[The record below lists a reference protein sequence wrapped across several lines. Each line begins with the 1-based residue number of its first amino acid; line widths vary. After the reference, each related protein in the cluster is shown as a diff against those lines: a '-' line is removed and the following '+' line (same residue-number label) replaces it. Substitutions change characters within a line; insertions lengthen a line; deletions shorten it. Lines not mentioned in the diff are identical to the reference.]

1 MSNKITTR
9 TRNAEDSLSKP
20 EKRQNLN
27 RNVYSSCIDENGKHK
42 LRTNCCGPNNTS
54 SQCNSASG
62 IVRHIF
68 DTVYPDVRGATVM
81 PNIAGNFARVF
92 ENITLDNLPETIFYD
107 PRNNINRNNRLTN
120 SKFRGGKKNRKNK
133 TINKNKKSKQNNKNK
148 KNNKKNNKKTLKQ
161 KNNKNKR
168 NNKKH

>member
-27 RNVYSSCIDENGKHK
+27 RNIYSSCIDENGKHK

-92 ENITLDNLPETIFYD
+92 ENVTLDNLPETIFYD
-107 PRNNINRNNRLTN
+107 PRNNIIEHTNDENND
-120 SKFRGGKKNRKNK
+120 
-133 TINKNKKSKQNNKNK
+133 NNELLNTEV
-148 KNNKKNNKKTLKQ
+148 NIEQELEIDGISFDDI
-161 KNNKNKR
+161 
-168 NNKKH
+168 